1 MAEGCETCGMVC
13 ALEIAILLARSGY
26 PDYWNIVERIARN
39 HLIESQ
45 LTDIS
50 WVHSS
55 GFKGKDRPETDYAQA
70 AERMKGGF
78 GGWTDP
84 TDWVGVRVRTE
95 ESPQI
100 MNCCVT
106 GTHALY
112 WSWHHIITK
121 DEKGLWVNL
130 ALNRDT
136 KWLRVSSYQ
145 PYEGRIDVLVHQAET
160 VHIRVPDWV
169 DKRIVALQVDGG
181 NSPFEWAGSY
191 VKIANLKQGQKVR
204 LQYPLRELT
213 STERIGGRRYSVTWK
228 GDTVLE
234 IRPAEECWAAPPIYP
249 LYQRQRYR
257 NNQADMKRVSYTVP
271 EKEIDW

>member
-1 MAEGCETCGMVC
+1 MVC

-26 PDYWNIVERIARN
+26 PDYWNIVERVSRN

-50 WVHSS
+50 WVHNL

-84 TDWVGVRVRTE
+84 MDWVGVRVRTE

-112 WSWHHIITK
+112 WAWHHIVTK
-121 DEKGLWVNL
+121 DEKGVWVNL

-145 PYEGRIDVLVHQAET
+145 PYQGRIDVLVHQEET
-160 VHIRVPDWV
+160 VHIRVPASV
-169 DKRIVALQVDGG
+169 DKRTVVLQVDGE
-181 NSPFEWAGSY
+181 NRSFDWAGSY
-191 VKIANLKQGQKVR
+191 VTIANLKLGQKLQ
-204 LQYPLRELT
+204 LQYPLREFT
-213 STERIGGRRYSVTWK
+213 CSESIGGRQYFVTWK

-234 IRPAEECWAAPPIYP
+234 IRPAAERWAPSPIYP

-257 NNQADMKRVSYTVP
+257 TNQAEMKRVSYTVP